1 MKIVIE
7 GAVIQNWLTKEVD
20 RRVQGGG
27 AGNAD
32 ESISVRWIVLSN
44 HPTMPFSIFGL
55 VCVIL
60 YKSQVGVTLYLFVG
74 LCHIAMPFS
83 TFRNIIGLT

>member
-20 RRVQGGG
+20 RRVQAGG

-32 ESISVRWIVLSN
+32 ESISVRWIVLSS
-44 HPTMPFSIFGL
+44 HPTIQPCLSPFS
-55 VCVIL
+55 
-60 YKSQVGVTLYLFVG
+60 VGVCNFLPIASGCDFISVRWSVPHSHAFLY
-74 LCHIAMPFS
+74 FS
-83 TFRNIIGLT
+83 

>member
-44 HPTMPFSIFGL
+44 HPTMPFSIFG
-55 VCVIL
+55 V
-60 YKSQVGVTLYLFVG
+60 
-74 LCHIAMPFS
+74 
-83 TFRNIIGLT
+83 